1 MPIFFVLVQ
10 PGRSASSRLNLSPE
24 DHSLSPALQSVCTT
38 QERKVSSKV
47 ISLDTRS
54 SKVHSA
60 INRPVDER
68 QARIHRAEATHL
80 GCSSQNFD
88 W

>member
-1 MPIFFVLVQ
+1 MPIFFVLVL
-10 PGRSASSRLNLSPE
+10 PGRSANSRLDLSLE
-24 DHSLSPALQSVCTT
+24 DHSHSPALQSICR
-38 QERKVSSKV
+38 QEDSSKV
-47 ISLDTRS
+47 ISLEIKSPKR
-54 SKVHSA
+54 HSA

>member
-1 MPIFFVLVQ
+1 MPIFFILVQ
-10 PGRSASSRLNLSPE
+10 PGRSASSRLDLSLE
-24 DHSLSPALQSVCTT
+24 DDSPSPALQSICRR
-38 QERKVSSKV
+38 EDSSKV
-47 ISLDTRS
+47 ISLEI
-54 SKVHSA
+54 KPPKQHSA

-88 W
+88 G

>member
-10 PGRSASSRLNLSPE
+10 PDRSISGRLNLSLE
-24 DHSLSPALQSVCTT
+24 GRSHSPALQSICR
-38 QERKVSSKV
+38 QEDSSKV
-47 ISLDTRS
+47 ISLEIKSPKRQ
-54 SKVHSA
+54 SA

-68 QARIHRAEATHL
+68 QARIHGAEATHL

-88 W
+88 R